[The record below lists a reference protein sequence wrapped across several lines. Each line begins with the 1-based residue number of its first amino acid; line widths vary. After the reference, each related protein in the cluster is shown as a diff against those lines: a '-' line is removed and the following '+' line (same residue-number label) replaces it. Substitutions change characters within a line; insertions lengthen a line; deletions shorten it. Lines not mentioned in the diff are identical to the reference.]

1 MIESLRQ
8 HKFFDI
14 FSDSELEKLASVITD
29 RTFGDNDLIFLENMP
44 GEALYIVDDGSVK
57 ITKMIAEGEELQL
70 SVLKKG
76 DILGEMAIIEGGR
89 RAVTARPISYC
100 RLLVIRKRDFAGF
113 LDREPAVGYKFQV
126 SIMKVFIKKLR
137 LMDDKINEMLLSQ
150 LD

>member
-1 MIESLRQ
+1 MINSLRQ

-14 FSDSELEKLASVITD
+14 FPDNELQKLSSIMMEKS
-29 RTFGDNDLIFLENMP
+29 FGDNDLIFLENMP
-44 GEALYIVDDGSVK
+44 GEALYIVDEGSVK

-70 SVLKKG
+70 SILKKG

-89 RAVTARPISYC
+89 RAVTARPINFC
-100 RLLVIRKRDFAGF
+100 RLLIIKKRDFSVF

-126 SIMKVFIKKLR
+126 SIMRMFIKKLR
-137 LMDDKINEMLLSQ
+137 MMDDKINEMLLSQ

>member
-1 MIESLRQ
+1 MIKLLRQ
-8 HKFFDI
+8 HSFFDI
-14 FSDSELEKLASVITD
+14 FSDNELERLSSIMTEKS
-29 RTFGDNDLIFLENMP
+29 FGDNDLIFLENMP

-70 SVLKKG
+70 SILQKG

-89 RAVTARPISYC
+89 RAVTARPIHFC
-100 RLLVIRKRDFAGF
+100 RLLIIRKKDFTQF
-113 LDREPAVGYKFQV
+113 LDREPAIGYKFQA

-150 LD
+150 TA